1 MKKRHIYKT
10 NVYILSEEYMNEN
23 NSVDPYL
30 KTEVEVLVVPNFRLG
45 YATDILTG
53 IKIPIAKEVQ
63 RFYFDDF
70 LGYEN
75 SYLDKNGNPLS
86 YFVREKQQKIL
97 YGLFSEKKNYLQGTL
112 ATKDDIL
119 SYRKKHPNK
128 KQYTKALEFIFDG
141 FDERIES
148 IQTQKKYWKK
158 SSGVKEI
165 L

>member
-1 MKKRHIYKT
+1 
-10 NVYILSEEYMNEN
+10 MNEN

-63 RFYFDDF
+63 RFYFDESSNF
-70 LGYEN
+70 EN
-75 SYLDKNGNPLS
+75 SYFDKNGNPLS
-86 YFVREKQQKIL
+86 YFVRAKQQQIQI
-97 YGLFSEKKNYLQGTL
+97 SKKKDSLMVLTGKL
-112 ATKDDIL
+112 ATADDIL